1 MPQWHF
7 SHLSPPTIRTAPVWD
22 VGPTLYIFT
31 VIRLTLTHG
40 GKIYV
45 HSQETKELAMDANRS
60 GRREYTARQDF
71 LVRVTIAVA
80 MFYGFVVS
88 VSL

>member
-1 MPQWHF
+1 
-7 SHLSPPTIRTAPVWD
+7 
-22 VGPTLYIFT
+22 VGPTLCIFT
-31 VIRLTLTHG
+31 VIGLTRPRG
-40 GKIYV
+40 GTIYLYR
-45 HSQETKELAMDANRS
+45 QETKELAMDANRS
-60 GRREYTARQDF
+60 GRGEYTARQDF